1 MRDVN
6 NKKVKTKPEFVDKV
20 CAIIDRALNDENTLK
35 KFLLKTGAIFEMYI
49 LNYLTFGLMKMS

>member
-20 CAIIDRALNDENTLK
+20 CAMIDRALNDENTLK